1 MHAHRSLLVAGVPHL
16 LMRIQR
22 ATTPG
27 NTVTKVIG
35 QSLSLLHL
43 ALIVE
48 VLTALEAPEALEV
61 VHLTQP
67 SMEMTVSP

>member
-1 MHAHRSLLVAGVPHL
+1 MHAHRSLLVDGVQHL
-16 LMRIQR
+16 LMRIQK

-48 VLTALEAPEALEV
+48 APTALEALGV

-67 SMEMTVSP
+67 SPEMTVSP